1 MDVPTE
7 FPGGAGNPPYKPVNY
22 DGEYR
27 GPVQIRYALANSIN
41 VPAVKTL
48 ALTGIKNVLTTAY
61 DLGVTSLK
69 PDQATLNRVGL
80 SLTLGGGEVRPLDMA
95 VAFGVFANSGIRQSL
110 NPILK
115 VEDWKGKVYQEFD
128 PQKNEG
134 VRVVSPEVAF
144 LISHTLHDNNARTD
158 AFGPSSLLNVRG
170 HGEVSV
176 KTGTTND
183 RRDNWTIGYT
193 KDVVVTVWV
202 GNNDNTAMK
211 SSVSGVSG
219 ASPIWNTVMRKALE
233 IYEPVG
239 EHPWPKS
246 PDAIV
251 GKSICSST
259 GLLSPGPGACPERF
273 EYFLAGTVPATSNI
287 VNQDLFI
294 NNATGQVA
302 GPTDPPDQIHTEN
315 KPTYTD
321 PDGTLYCLTCPIASA
336 SATIRY
342 PLY

>member
-1 MDVPTE
+1 M
-7 FPGGAGNPPYKPVNY
+7 
-22 DGEYR
+22 
-27 GPVQIRYALANSIN
+27 
-41 VPAVKTL
+41 
-48 ALTGIKNVLTTAY
+48 GITTFEDPSKY
-61 DLGVTSLK
+61 
-69 PDQATLNRVGL
+69 GL

-273 EYFLAGTVPATSNI
+273 EYFLADYLPETDTIKREDIPVDKTTNSIARPDTPPENIEIQNHPVFYDALGTI
-287 VNQDLFI
+287 V
-294 NNATGQVA
+294 
-302 GPTDPPDQIHTEN
+302 
-315 KPTYTD
+315 
-321 PDGTLYCLTCPIASA
+321 CLDCTIPSQSI
-336 SATIRY
+336 TIRY
-342 PLY
+342 PLSVD